1 MLLLVEDLSKFKQ
14 QEPMIRNDPLS
25 SKKNSKSVRLKSQI
39 VKSAEN
45 PSLSWAGVDWI
56 LQSIKCLSCIT
67 HIFMD
72 DELKN

>member
-1 MLLLVEDLSKFKQ
+1 MIHYHPKRIPKCST
-14 QEPMIRNDPLS
+14 QESNRKP
-25 SKKNSKSVRLKSQI
+25 
-39 VKSAEN
+39 AEN

-72 DELKN
+72 DELNN